1 MNWLAHLFL
10 SESSPEFRL
19 GNLLPDLVGLEH
31 QRIYSGD
38 VRRGI
43 VCHQCIDA
51 FTDSHP
57 VVRRSIERLG
67 AKYRRL
73 GGILIDMFYDHLLA
87 ANWRQYSDM
96 SLEEFAREV
105 YQSLEIASPLAPPI
119 IRQDLRRMRDS
130 NLLCSYRELGGIE
143 TALSRIGMRFRAPI
157 ELGHATEEL
166 RCHYAALADD
176 FSRFFPELQRQ
187 VASFSKVNTGRRR
200 QDRDRFGRPL
210 SRSV

>member
-38 VRRGI
+38 VLRGI
-43 VCHQCIDA
+43 TCHQCIDA

-57 VVRRSIERLG
+57 VVRLSIERLG
-67 AKYRRL
+67 AKHRRL

-87 ANWRQYSDM
+87 ANWRQYSDT
-96 SLEEFAREV
+96 SLEDFAREV
-105 YQSLEIASPLAPPI
+105 YQSLEIAGPLAPPM
-119 IRQDLRRMRDS
+119 IRPHLQRMRDS
-130 NLLCSYRELGGIE
+130 NLLCSYCELGGIE
-143 TALSRIGMRFRAPI
+143 AALSRIGMRFRAPI

-166 RCHYAALADD
+166 RRHYPALADD
-176 FSRFFPELQRQ
+176 FSRFFPELQRH
-187 VASFSKVNTGRRR
+187 VESFSETANATAGLR
-200 QDRDRFGRPL
+200 Q
-210 SRSV
+210 RSS

>member
-1 MNWLAHLFL
+1 
-10 SESSPEFRL
+10 
-19 GNLLPDLVGLEH
+19 
-31 QRIYSGD
+31 
-38 VRRGI
+38 
-43 VCHQCIDA
+43 
-51 FTDSHP
+51 
-57 VVRRSIERLG
+57 
-67 AKYRRL
+67 
-73 GGILIDMFYDHLLA
+73 
-87 ANWRQYSDM
+87 M